1 MKKSNTVSL
10 LSRREAASRMLI
22 VLGGV
27 VAYGCGG
34 GDDATGAGGST
45 GGGGGSGGVGG
56 TGGAAGRPGAGAG
69 GGGAGAGGAGGSG
82 GAGVGGAAGS
92 GGVGTGGNGGGGAG
106 AGGKGGTA
114 GSGGGTAGNG
124 GTAGSGGAAG
134 SGTGGAGTGGTIDAG
149 QGGAGT
155 GGTGVDAGRDAN
167 GGTAG
172 SGMDSGRAGSA
183 GSGGSV
189 DAGGDACATGWASG
203 GTAAIT
209 GNYPDPFSS
218 PVSACTLITAVT
230 EGPCTEAADQVRK
243 DVSEGYAGL
252 PVRLAL
258 KVVNSSC
265 QPIANA
271 KVKIWH
277 TNAVGSYSGN
287 TPNNGMCLKN
297 QADSSKHYFRGVQT
311 TDDAGRLDFDTC
323 FPGWYMGRCIHI
335 HFTVTLGTK
344 SYTSQIIFDQAMVD
358 DICKN
363 HVDYKANG
371 MPDTTNASDSVC
383 GQNVPMFTAK
393 AERMCDGVMLASK
406 LLIVNV

>member
-34 GDDATGAGGST
+34 GNDTTGAGGAT
-45 GGGGGSGGVGG
+45 GGSGGVGG
-56 TGGAAGRPGAGAG
+56 TGGAGGAAGAG
-69 GGGAGAGGAGGSG
+69 KAGSAGT
-82 GAGVGGAAGS
+82 GVGGAAGS
-92 GGVGTGGNGGGGAG
+92 GGTGVGGAAGSGGTGTGGNGGGGAG

-114 GSGGGTAGNG
+114 GTGG
-124 GTAGSGGAAG
+124 GTAGSGGTAGTGPGGAAG
-134 SGTGGAGTGGTIDAG
+134 SGGTTDAGPGGA
-149 QGGAGT
+149 

-167 GGTAG
+167 GGAAG

-183 GSGGSV
+183 GSGGSI
-189 DAGGDACATGWASG
+189 DAGGGDACATGWASG

-209 GNYPDPFSS
+209 GNYPDPFAT

-265 QPIANA
+265 QAIVGA

-277 TNAVGSYSGN
+277 TNAMGSYSGN
-287 TPNNGMCLKN
+287 TPNNSMCLKN
-297 QADSSKHYFRGVQT
+297 QADSAKHYFRGVQT

-335 HFTVTLGTK
+335 HFTVTLGTT
-344 SYTSQIIFDQAMVD
+344 SYTSQIIFDQALVD

-371 MPDTTNASDSVC
+371 TPDTTNASDSVC
-383 GQNVPMFTAK
+383 GSNVPMFTAK

>member
-1 MKKSNTVSL
+1 MKKRNPESP
-10 LSRREAASRMLI
+10 LSRREAASRMLV

-34 GDDATGAGGST
+34 GDNPT
-45 GGGGGSGGVGG
+45 GGTGGATGGSGGVAG
-56 TGGAAGRPGAGAG
+56 TGGASGAAGSTG
-69 GGGAGAGGAGGSG
+69 G
-82 GAGVGGAAGS
+82 GAGVGGAAGRGGS
-92 GGVGTGGNGGGGAG
+92 GGESGSGGAGNGGNGGGGAG

-114 GSGGGTAGNG
+114 GSAGSGGNAG
-124 GTAGSGGAAG
+124 GTAGSGGNAG
-134 SGTGGAGTGGTIDAG
+134 TAGNGGASGTMDSG
-149 QGGAGT
+149 QGGAGA
-155 GGTGVDAGRDAN
+155 GGTGVDASLDAR
-167 GGTAG
+167 GGGAG
-172 SGMDSGRAGSA
+172 SGMDAGRDGAAG
-183 GSGGSV
+183 GGSV
-189 DAGGDACATGWASG
+189 DVNGDACATGWASG

-209 GNYPDPFSS
+209 GNYPDPFAS

-265 QPIANA
+265 QPIVGA

-277 TNAVGSYSGN
+277 THALGSYSGN
-287 TPNNGMCLKN
+287 TPNNSMCLKN
-297 QADSSKHYFRGVQT
+297 QSDSSKHYFRGVQT
-311 TDDAGRLDFDTC
+311 TDDSGRLDFDTC

-335 HFTVTLGTK
+335 HFTLTLGTK
-344 SYTSQIIFDQAMVD
+344 SYTSQIIFDQAVVD

-363 HVDYKANG
+363 HVDYKSNG

-383 GQNVPMFTAK
+383 GSNVPMYTAK

-406 LLIVNV
+406 LLVVNV